1 MADERADIV
10 YQIFSDD
17 VRLEIGNKLSLM
29 GVFQEVFVQQL
40 PVTLPKMAV
49 LTQWRGAGEYTS
61 EVRIL
66 APDRKTLLASSPQ
79 TVFQIPEG
87 GYANNV
93 NFFLNLQLEQPGEY
107 TIQTFLNALPFLEQK
122 IVVGKVNMQ
131 QPQQGGA
138 ADETVN

>member
-1 MADERADIV
+1 MADERAAIV
-10 YQIFSDD
+10 YQIFCDD

-40 PVTLPKMAV
+40 PVVLPKMAV
-49 LTQWRGAGEYTS
+49 LTQWRGVGEYTS

-66 APDRKTLLASSPQ
+66 APDRKTLLANSPQ

-107 TIQTFLNALPFLEQK
+107 TVQTFLNASPFLEQK

-131 QPQQGGA
+131 QQQGGA